1 MSLITI
7 TTGIACGGMATARR
21 VAETLGMVLYDDDRL
36 HKEAVEMGFSSE
48 DMKSFDQT
56 APRLLTRLLKLRP
69 PEYLDLMAAAVYEV
83 ARRGEGIIC
92 GNGAPYFL
100 RDFGCALHLRIHA
113 SETFRIGRL
122 MEQEKINDEDAMK
135 LIEKGDSDMEGFMQF
150 SFQMDWN
157 DISLYDVIINVDK
170 IGLDSA
176 AAQVIA
182 MAKTRQ
188 NQECSLT
195 ALETMEKLSLL
206 KRVEASILK
215 NNIHPQELFFEVPE
229 TGVVK
234 ITGLINPLHTVGDVL
249 EIVRAV
255 PGVKDVICEAER
267 HPLGDI

>member
-21 VAETLGMVLYDDDRL
+21 VAEELGMVLYDDDRL
-36 HKEAVEMGFSSE
+36 QEEAIEMGFSSE

-56 APRLLTRLLKLRP
+56 APGLLTRLLRGRP
-69 PEYLDLMAAAVYEV
+69 AEYLELMAAAVYEV
-83 ARRGEGIIC
+83 ARRGEGILC

-113 SETFRIGRL
+113 SEEFRVARL
-122 MEQEKINDEDAMK
+122 MKQKKIGEEEARK
-135 LIEKGDSDMEGFMQF
+135 LIEKADSDLKGFMQF

-157 DISLYDVIINVDK
+157 DISLYDAIINVDK

-176 AAQVIA
+176 AAQIIA
-182 MAKTRQ
+182 MAGTQ
-188 NQECSLT
+188 QIQACSLT

-206 KRVEASILK
+206 KRVEAAILK
-215 NNIHPQELFFEVPE
+215 NNINPQELFFEVPE

-234 ITGLINPLHTVGDVL
+234 IMGLINPMRTVGGVL

-255 PGVKDVICEAER
+255 PGVKDIICEAER
-267 HPLGDI
+267 HPMANI

>member
-21 VAETLGMVLYDDDRL
+21 VAEELGMVLYDDDRL
-36 HKEAVEMGFSSE
+36 QEEAVGMGFSSE
-48 DMKSFDQT
+48 DMKSFDQK
-56 APRLLTRLLKLRP
+56 APGLLTRLLRLRP
-69 PEYLDLMAAAVYEV
+69 AEYLELMAAAVYEV

-122 MEQEKINDEDAMK
+122 MEREKISNEDAMK
-135 LIEKGDSDMEGFMQF
+135 LIEKEDSDLKGFMQF

-157 DISLYDVIINVDK
+157 DISLYDTIINVDK

-188 NQECSLT
+188 IQACSLT

-206 KRVEASILK
+206 KRVEAAILK
-215 NNIHPQELFFEVPE
+215 NNINPQELFFEVPE

-234 ITGLINPLHTVGDVL
+234 ITGLINPMRTVGGVL

-255 PGVKDVICEAER
+255 PGVKDVVCEAER
-267 HPLGDI
+267 HPLAKI

>member
-7 TTGIACGGMATARR
+7 TTGIACGGMATARC
-21 VAETLGMVLYDDDRL
+21 VAEELGMLLYDDDRL

-56 APRLLTRLLKLRP
+56 APGLLTRLLKLRP

-122 MEQEKINDEDAMK
+122 MEQEKISNEDAMK
-135 LIEKGDSDMEGFMQF
+135 LIEKGDSDMRGFMQF

-182 MAKTRQ
+182 MAKTRK

-255 PGVKDVICEAER
+255 PGVKDVVCEAER

>member
-7 TTGIACGGMATARR
+7 TMGIACGGMATARR
-21 VAETLGMVLYDDDRL
+21 VAEELGILLYDDDRL

-56 APRLLTRLLKLRP
+56 APGLLTRLLKLRP

-122 MEQEKINDEDAMK
+122 MEQEKISDEDAMK
-135 LIEKGDSDMEGFMQF
+135 LIEKGDSDMRGFMQF

-188 NQECSLT
+188 IQECSLT

-255 PGVKDVICEAER
+255 PGVKDVVCEAER

>member
-21 VAETLGMVLYDDDRL
+21 VAEELGVALYDDDRL
-36 HKEAVEMGFSSE
+36 QEEAVEMGFSSE

-56 APRLLTRLLKLRP
+56 APGLLTRLLRRRP
-69 PEYLDLMAAAVYEV
+69 AEYLELMAAAVYEV

-113 SETFRIGRL
+113 SEDFRVARL
-122 MEQEKINDEDAMK
+122 MEQKKIGEEEARK
-135 LIEKGDSDMEGFMQF
+135 LIEKGDSDLKGFMQF
-150 SFQMDWN
+150 SFQMDC
-157 DISLYDVIINVDK
+157 DDLCLYDAIINVDK

-176 AAQVIA
+176 AAQIIA
-182 MAKTRQ
+182 MAKTQ
-188 NQECSLT
+188 QIQACSLT
-195 ALETMEKLSLL
+195 ALETMEKMSLL
-206 KRVEASILK
+206 KRVEAAILK
-215 NNIHPQELFFEVPE
+215 NNINPQELFFEVPE
-229 TGVVK
+229 TGILK
-234 ITGLINPLHTVGDVL
+234 ITGLINPMRTVGGVL

-267 HPLGDI
+267 HPLANI

>member
-7 TTGIACGGMATARR
+7 TSSIACGGIITGRR
-21 VAETLGMVLYDDDRL
+21 VAEELGMILYDDDRI
-36 HKEAVEMGFSSE
+36 HEEAVSMGYTPE
-48 DMKSFDQT
+48 DMKSFDQA
-56 APRLLTRLLKLRP
+56 APGLLTRLLRRRP
-69 PEYLDLMAAAVYEV
+69 AEYLELMAAVVYEV

-113 SETFRIGRL
+113 SEAFRTRLL
-122 MEQEKINDEDAMK
+122 MEQEKMSEADARK
-135 LIEKGDSDMEGFMQF
+135 LIQKEDSDLRGFMQF

-157 DISLYDVIINVDK
+157 DLSLYDAIINVDK

-176 AAQVIA
+176 AAQIIE

-188 NQECSLT
+188 IRECSLN
-195 ALETMEKLSLL
+195 ALESMERLSLL
-206 KRVEASILK
+206 KRVEAAILK
-215 NNIHPQELFFEVPE
+215 NNINPQELFFEVPE
-229 TGVVK
+229 NGVVK
-234 ITGLINPLHTVGDVL
+234 ITGLINPMRTVGGVL

-267 HPLGDI
+267 HPMANI

>member
-21 VAETLGMVLYDDDRL
+21 VAEELGLVLYDDDRVQE
-36 HKEAVEMGFSSE
+36 EAVNMSFSSE

-56 APRLLTRLLKLRP
+56 APGLLTRLLRRRP
-69 PEYLDLMAAAVYEV
+69 AEYLEMMAAAVYEV

-113 SETFRIGRL
+113 SENFRVERL
-122 MEQEKINDEDAMK
+122 MEQKKISQEEARK
-135 LIEKGDSDMEGFMQF
+135 LIEKGDSDLKGFMQF

-157 DISLYDVIINVDK
+157 DIGLYDAIINVDK
-170 IGLDSA
+170 IGIDSA
-176 AAQVIA
+176 AAQIIA
-182 MAKTRQ
+182 MARTQ
-188 NQECSLT
+188 QIQACSLT

-206 KRVEASILK
+206 KRVEAAILK
-215 NNIHPQELFFEVPE
+215 NNVNPQELFFEVPE
-229 TGVVK
+229 IGVVK
-234 ITGLINPLHTVGDVL
+234 ITGLINPMRTVGGVL

-255 PGVKDVICEAER
+255 PGVQDVICEAER
-267 HPLGDI
+267 HPMANI

>member
-7 TTGIACGGMATARR
+7 TTGIACGGMATARC
-21 VAETLGMVLYDDDRL
+21 VAEELGMVLYDDDRL

-56 APRLLTRLLKLRP
+56 APGLLTRLLKLRP

-122 MEQEKINDEDAMK
+122 MEQEKISNEDAME

-157 DISLYDVIINVDK
+157 DISLYDAIINVDK

-182 MAKTRQ
+182 MAKTRK

-255 PGVKDVICEAER
+255 PGVKDVVCEAER

>member
-100 RDFGCALHLRIHA
+100 RDFGC
-113 SETFRIGRL
+113 
-122 MEQEKINDEDAMK
+122 
-135 LIEKGDSDMEGFMQF
+135 
-150 SFQMDWN
+150 
-157 DISLYDVIINVDK
+157 
-170 IGLDSA
+170 
-176 AAQVIA
+176 
-182 MAKTRQ
+182 
-188 NQECSLT
+188 
-195 ALETMEKLSLL
+195 
-206 KRVEASILK
+206 
-215 NNIHPQELFFEVPE
+215 
-229 TGVVK
+229 
-234 ITGLINPLHTVGDVL
+234 
-249 EIVRAV
+249 
-255 PGVKDVICEAER
+255 
-267 HPLGDI
+267 

>member
-7 TTGIACGGMATARR
+7 TTGIACGGMATARC
-21 VAETLGMVLYDDDRL
+21 VAEELGMVLYDDDRL

-56 APRLLTRLLKLRP
+56 APGLLTRLLKLRP

-122 MEQEKINDEDAMK
+122 MEQEKISDEDAMK
-135 LIEKGDSDMEGFMQF
+135 LIEKGDSDMRGFMQF

-182 MAKTRQ
+182 MAKTRK

-255 PGVKDVICEAER
+255 PGVKDVVCEAER

>member
-7 TTGIACGGMATARR
+7 TTGIACGGIATARR
-21 VAETLGMVLYDDDRL
+21 VAEELGMVLYDDDRL
-36 HKEAVEMGFSSE
+36 QEEAVEMGFSSE
-48 DMKSFDQT
+48 EMKSFDQK
-56 APRLLTRLLKLRP
+56 APGLVTRLLRRRP
-69 PEYLDLMAAAVYEV
+69 AEYLELMAAAVYEV

-113 SETFRIGRL
+113 SEDFRVARLVDQKNIG
-122 MEQEKINDEDAMK
+122 EEDARK
-135 LIEKGDSDMEGFMQF
+135 LIEKGDSDLKGFMQF

-157 DISLYDVIINVDK
+157 NMSLYDAIINVDK
-170 IGLDSA
+170 IGLDAA

-188 NQECSLT
+188 IRECSLT

-206 KRVEASILK
+206 KRVEAAILK
-215 NNIHPQELFFEVPE
+215 NNINPNELFFEVPE

-234 ITGLINPLHTVGDVL
+234 ITGLINPMRSEGGVL

-255 PGVKDVICEAER
+255 DGVKDVICEAER
-267 HPLGDI
+267 HPMAEI